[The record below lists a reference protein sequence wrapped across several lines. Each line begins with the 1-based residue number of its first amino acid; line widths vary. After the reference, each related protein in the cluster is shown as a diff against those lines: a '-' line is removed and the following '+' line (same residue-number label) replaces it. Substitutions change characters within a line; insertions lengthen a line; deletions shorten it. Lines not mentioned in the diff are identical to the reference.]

1 MRDFDASPGATPQD
15 QADGLRRLF
24 AGARGRCLVPLVA
37 NPHVA
42 FSGAVIE
49 RLTSAFAAA
58 GRHTLVVDAADTAPW
73 PNELLRVDLA
83 SAIEPLGPDVSYLA
97 ARGLPLA
104 YVDPRGS
111 AAGLLDALGD
121 AAPQADVVLVHA
133 SASDLARVFQ
143 RRGARPVI
151 IGADH
156 PESIKH
162 AYAAVKL
169 LAQRCTLM
177 TFDLL
182 LAASLRSPR
191 LTHIAQSLA
200 GTADGFL
207 GSLLQ
212 RWAVVD
218 PAADL
223 AEAVTPD
230 MAALVQGQWQLA
242 VAEPPSRLALTQPHR
257 HLVLQRQPGQP
268 ERPARPMSERTRMA
282 RMARMAPR

>member
-1 MRDFDASPGATPQD
+1 MPDFDAHPLTPPQD

-24 AGARGRCLVPLVA
+24 SRARACCHVPLVA

-42 FSGAVIE
+42 YSGAVIE
-49 RLTSAFAAA
+49 RLTSAFAAL
-58 GRHTLVVDAADTAPW
+58 GRHTLVVDAAESAPL
-73 PNELLRVDLA
+73 PGELLRVDLA
-83 SAIEPLGPDVSYLA
+83 SAIEPLGHDVCYLA

-104 YVDPRGS
+104 FVDTRGC
-111 AAGLLDALGD
+111 AAGLLDALAE
-121 AAPQADVVLVHA
+121 AAPQADVVLLHA
-133 SASDLARVFQ
+133 SASELARVFQ
-143 RRGARPVI
+143 RRSARPVV

-182 LAASLRSPR
+182 LAASLHSPR
-191 LTHIAQSLA
+191 LPHIAQSLA

-223 AEAVTPD
+223 GEAPTPD
-230 MAALVQGQWQLA
+230 MAALVQGQLQLA
-242 VAEPPSRLALTQPHR
+242 DTEAPSRLAP
-257 HLVLQRQPGQP
+257 LQTPSQRVRP
-268 ERPARPMSERTRMA
+268 ERPEPSRAARLS
-282 RMARMAPR
+282 RMAPR